1 LGDDFDFILG
11 FMDEQDFISEIFEEE
26 EEEDGTMKQLKMTEK
41 KDIVW

>member
-1 LGDDFDFILG
+1 MGDDFDFILG

-26 EEEDGTMKQLKMTEK
+26 EDGTMKQLKMAEK